1 MNNRPFHLAWFLG
14 QSFAS
19 KNWRS
24 MWAGSASDVQRWMM
38 PDIFIDLAK
47 GMERACMD
55 YMIIE
60 DSSNVP
66 YTYKGSHDT
75 YLQYAQGTPKLDPPV
90 LVPYLAQ
97 ATTHLGLVPTLSV
110 SEYPPYL
117 LARLINS
124 LDHVTE
130 GRIGWNCVTGSND
143 GTAQNYGHDKHRPHD
158 ERYEVA
164 DEFADVVTRLWEA
177 WDADAVVLDPTIPMF
192 ADGKKVRPINHE
204 GKYFKVRGPINA
216 PRSPQGRVPIV
227 QAGGSQAGKKFAS
240 KWADTI
246 ITEGSN
252 IEKMKAYR
260 QEVRSNAAAIGRTPD
275 DIKLLFLC
283 SPIVDTTMEA
293 ARERRRLQ
301 QEDSMKHVEMQLSGM
316 SRLTGIDFSKFDMD
330 EPLPMTLTTNGHQSS
345 LARWLGKPLREIV
358 RTYASKGSL
367 DYTGTPDHV
376 AGVMQDVMQEV
387 GGDGFLISDTPIE
400 RRSIMEICDGLVPE
414 LQRRGLTRK
423 AYAHKHLG
431 DNLKEF

>member
-1 MNNRPFHLAWFLG
+1 MPKPFHLAWFLG

-24 MWAGSASDVQRWMM
+24 MWAGSASDVKRWMM

-47 GMERACMD
+47 GMERGCFD

-66 YTYKGSHDT
+66 YTYKGNHDT
-75 YLQYAQGTPKLDPPV
+75 YLQYAQGSPKLDPPV

-97 ATTHLGLVPTLSV
+97 ATTHLGIVPTLSI

-117 LARLINS
+117 AARLINS

-143 GTAQNYGHDKHRPHD
+143 GTAQNYGHEKHRPHD

-164 DEFADVVTRLWEA
+164 DEFADVVTKLWEA
-177 WDADAVVLDPTIPMF
+177 WDEDAVVLDRETPMF
-192 ADGKKVRPINHE
+192 ADGRKVRPIHHE

-227 QAGGSQAGKKFAS
+227 QAGGSAAGKKFAS

-246 ITEGSN
+246 ITEGSD
-252 IEKMKAYR
+252 IQKMKAYR
-260 QEVRSNAAAIGRTPD
+260 QEVRTNAAAMGRNPD

-301 QEDSMKHVEMQLSGM
+301 QEDSLKYVDMQLAGM
-316 SRLTGIDFSKFDMD
+316 SRLTGIDFSKFDLD
-330 EPLPMTLTTNGHQSS
+330 ETLPMDLKTNGHQSS

-358 RTYASKGSL
+358 RGYAAKGSL
-367 DYTGTPDHV
+367 DYTGTPEHV
-376 AGVMQDVMQEV
+376 AGVMREVMEEV
-387 GGDGFLISDTPIE
+387 GGDGFLISDTPID
-400 RRSIMEICDGLVPE
+400 RRGVMEVCDGLVPE

-423 AYAHKHLG
+423 AYAHKHLR
-431 DNLKEF
+431 DNLLEF